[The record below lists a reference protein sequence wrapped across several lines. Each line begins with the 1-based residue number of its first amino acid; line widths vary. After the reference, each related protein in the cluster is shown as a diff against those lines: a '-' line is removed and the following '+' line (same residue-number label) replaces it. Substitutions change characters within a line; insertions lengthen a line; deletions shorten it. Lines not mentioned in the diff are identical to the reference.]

1 MKGKVRE
8 MMRMKQYCN
17 IERKDEREGEDE
29 KEREGDCATHTST
42 PSPILFSLKDEDSQE
57 RYL

>member
-8 MMRMKQYCN
+8 IVREEQYCN
-17 IERKDEREGEDE
+17 IERKDERKRKD
-29 KEREGDCATHTST
+29 EREGEGDSATHTNTHS
-42 PSPILFSLKDEDSQE
+42 PSLFYLKDEDSQE

>member
-8 MMRMKQYCN
+8 IVREEQYYN
-17 IERKDEREGEDE
+17 VERKDERKRKDE
-29 KEREGDCATHTST
+29 KEREGDCATHTNTHS
-42 PSPILFSLKDEDSQE
+42 PSLFYLKDEDSQE